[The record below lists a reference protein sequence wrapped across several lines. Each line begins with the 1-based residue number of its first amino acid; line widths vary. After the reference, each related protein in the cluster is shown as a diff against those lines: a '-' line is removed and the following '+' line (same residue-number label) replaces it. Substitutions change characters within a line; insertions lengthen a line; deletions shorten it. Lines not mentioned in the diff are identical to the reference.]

1 MARKKFLFVF
11 IGMWIISSVFIS
23 ILYAS
28 EVEEILTLDK
38 AVKLA
43 LKNNTLIKEAIYN
56 QNAAQQEK
64 KKAFSNMLPKLS
76 AEYNYVHLRDDP
88 FVYFHMGV
96 IPQKMVTGYTN
107 TYSWNISIVQP
118 IFTGFALISQYEI
131 ASLGLDG
138 ERFKTEQAKLDVVF
152 EVKQAYLNILMA
164 KRRVEVMEEE
174 VEQLKMHLEDAK
186 NFYEQS
192 IIPKNDLLKSEVAY
206 ALAKQNLVKAKS
218 ELEIA
223 KANLNR
229 ILHRDIQK
237 NNFDVQDI
245 EDLPEYSKKLEELIS
260 LAFKKRPEVLALNK
274 SIDQARVK
282 VKLSRS
288 QFFPKVSVFGKF
300 EREGGDI
307 GATENKFTNDK
318 NLMVGINV
326 KWEFFESGKKFF
338 DVRQAKWRERA
349 LIQKKKTIEDQIA
362 LQVKKAY
369 EDMMVARI
377 NVETARKS
385 LSQAKENY
393 RITNEAYKVQI
404 NTSTDVLDARTYLTQ
419 SEMNYYVALYS
430 YHIAIAALKRAIGE
444 Y

>member
-1 MARKKFLFVF
+1 M
-11 IGMWIISSVFIS
+11 
-23 ILYAS
+23 
-28 EVEEILTLDK
+28 
-38 AVKLA
+38 
-43 LKNNTLIKEAIYN
+43 
-56 QNAAQQEK
+56 
-64 KKAFSNMLPKLS
+64 
-76 AEYNYVHLRDDP
+76 
-88 FVYFHMGV
+88 
-96 IPQKMVTGYTN
+96 
-107 TYSWNISIVQP
+107 
-118 IFTGFALISQYEI
+118 
-131 ASLGLDG
+131 
-138 ERFKTEQAKLDVVF
+138 
-152 EVKQAYLNILMA
+152 
-164 KRRVEVMEEE
+164 
-174 VEQLKMHLEDAK
+174 
-186 NFYEQS
+186 
-192 IIPKNDLLKSEVAY
+192 
-206 ALAKQNLVKAKS
+206 AKQNLVKAKS